1 MVSGRGG
8 GRGEQGVSCAPL
20 EQHQAPHDGSEGVEG
35 ACVCVWGGAVH
46 AWMHAHCNAHACMH
60 PKADACMLQS
70 TLLQT
75 NSVHGTW
82 HRLVVGNVSVLLS
95 VARLVI
101 SLPAA
106 EHNQL
111 L

>member
-1 MVSGRGG
+1 
-8 GRGEQGVSCAPL
+8 
-20 EQHQAPHDGSEGVEG
+20 
-35 ACVCVWGGAVH
+35 
-46 AWMHAHCNAHACMH
+46 MH

-70 TLLQT
+70 TLPQT

-82 HRLVVGNVSVLLS
+82 QRLVVGNVSVLLS